1 MSNQFAGDVDVDLRA
16 VFGAIGRALPI
27 LLVVALLVA
36 AGTYVLLGTAAP
48 RYRAETMVLIE
59 TGESAITRATDA
71 AATVAL
77 LDQQGI
83 ASQVQLIRSRA
94 VALAVIEQLRLTE
107 AAEFDPAQ
115 APPSLFARLLG
126 FVGLGGGEEAPTAP
140 AVGVVLDDFLTRL
153 EVIPIAQTRV
163 ISIAF
168 VSSDPQLAAD
178 IANAVAQQ
186 YIAQQRS
193 VQRETTAGA
202 SQWLEGGIARLSARV
217 VAAEEDVERFRA
229 RSDLFRTGITDV
241 TIIAQRLADTSAE
254 LQRIRTARAE
264 AEAKAALI
272 RVSLESGRSLSSLE
286 VLNSPL
292 VQRLREQEVLLR
304 SQIAEASAT
313 LLPGH
318 PRLRELNAQLGDLE
332 EAIRGEAMN
341 ILAGLDT
348 EATLARSYEAQLAA
362 AETDLKT
369 AVAASSQAEVQLRA
383 LERVA
388 TAERDL
394 LETYLSLARE
404 AISRQN
410 ADYLPV
416 NARIISSAAAP
427 LDSYFP
433 KKVPMSLAAL
443 IVTLM
448 IGAAFM
454 LMRELASGRA
464 TRPGALPVAIAA
476 ATVAAPAVEAPWSEG
491 GDVRRMMPAPKR
503 LRRGL
508 AGEVERSLAAIAGQI
523 RKHEARRIL
532 IAMAEGTADKGRP
545 LAAVALARALA
556 RTGARVLLV
565 DLHPDDA
572 DRVAMGEADRLP
584 GFGDLFA
591 GEATFAQV
599 IFRDRVSSAH
609 FIPTGRAQR
618 TEDLIAGDRLPALAA
633 VFDHTY
639 DHVVYDIRD
648 ELIVRLG
655 PTAAAA
661 MLVTDAGPADARTA
675 KAYAALRAASPAEL
689 FLLVTGEA
697 APDDEAQQR
706 VEAVA

>member
-202 SQWLEGGIARLSARV
+202 SQWLEGEIARLSARV

-476 ATVAAPAVEAPWSEG
+476 ATVWQH
-491 GDVRRMMPAPKR
+491 RRSK
-503 LRRGL
+503 
-508 AGEVERSLAAIAGQI
+508 
-523 RKHEARRIL
+523 
-532 IAMAEGTADKGRP
+532 
-545 LAAVALARALA
+545 
-556 RTGARVLLV
+556 
-565 DLHPDDA
+565 LH
-572 DRVAMGEADRLP
+572 
-584 GFGDLFA
+584 
-591 GEATFAQV
+591 
-599 IFRDRVSSAH
+599 
-609 FIPTGRAQR
+609 
-618 TEDLIAGDRLPALAA
+618 
-633 VFDHTY
+633 
-639 DHVVYDIRD
+639 
-648 ELIVRLG
+648 G
-655 PTAAAA
+655 P
-661 MLVTDAGPADARTA
+661 
-675 KAYAALRAASPAEL
+675 RAATSA
-689 FLLVTGEA
+689 G
-697 APDDEAQQR
+697 
-706 VEAVA
+706 